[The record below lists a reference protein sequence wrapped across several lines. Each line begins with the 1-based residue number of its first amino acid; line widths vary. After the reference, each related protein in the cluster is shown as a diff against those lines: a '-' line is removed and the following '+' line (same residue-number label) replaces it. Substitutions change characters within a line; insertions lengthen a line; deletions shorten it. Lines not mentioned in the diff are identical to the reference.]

1 MLLDR
6 PLSFHRLSFVPDGD
20 GVLVGRPDTDDF
32 AVLPPDGAAALR
44 RMTEGHSPA
53 QAAAWY
59 AEHYGEQLDMADFL
73 DTLGGL
79 GFLRGADEPDPRESG
94 PDAPVRFQRLARAVF
109 SRPALGCYGLLV
121 AAWLAAIATTPD
133 LAPHPGQVF
142 WTDSLLLVQLVV
154 VFGQLPFVG
163 LHEACHV
170 LAGRRLGLP
179 SELGMGTRLYIVVF
193 ETRMNGLL
201 TVERRKRYLPFLAGM
216 LIDLV
221 VVSALGLTAFWLRGP
236 DGAEPAAGR
245 LLLAMAFPILIRC
258 GYQLFLF
265 LETDVYYVFA
275 TALGCHD
282 LHAATRALVLNRLR
296 RLARRPG
303 RTDLTQWTERDLAVA
318 RWYAPFFTLG
328 VAVLLALAPM
338 VFVPLFV
345 RTVQLLADGISSA
358 GSGLPFWDSLVFA
371 ALNLVQ
377 IAFWAWLTVR
387 VHVRRRRTARGVTS

>member
-1 MLLDR
+1 MLLDS
-6 PLSFHRLSFVPDGD
+6 PVSFHRLSFVPDGED
-20 GVLVGRPDTDDF
+20 VLVGRPDTDDF

-44 RMTEGHSPA
+44 RMTEGHTPA

-73 DTLGGL
+73 DTLGEL
-79 GFLRGADEPDPRESG
+79 GFVRGADEAQEV
-94 PDAPVRFQRLARAVF
+94 APEVRFQRLAQVLF
-109 SRPALGCYGLLV
+109 SRPALCCYGLLV
-121 AAWLAAIATTPD
+121 AAWLAVIATTPD

-142 WTDSLLLVQLVV
+142 YTDSLLLVQLVV

-163 LHEACHV
+163 LHEAFHV

-216 LIDLV
+216 LVDLV
-221 VVSALGLTAFWLRGP
+221 VVSALGLVAFALRAS
-236 DGAEPAAGR
+236 DGAEPVAGR

-296 RLARRPG
+296 RVIGRPARV
-303 RTDLTQWTERDLAVA
+303 DLSQWTERDLAVA
-318 RWYAPFFTLG
+318 RWYAPFFTVG
-328 VAVLLALAPM
+328 VAVLLAMAPL

-345 RTVQLLADGISSA
+345 QTVRLLADGISSA

-371 ALNLVQ
+371 ALNIVQ

-387 VHVRRRRTARGVTS
+387 VHLRRRRTSRGVPS

>member
-1 MLLDR
+1 MLLDS
-6 PLSFHRLSFVPDGD
+6 PVSFHRLSFVPDGD

-44 RMTEGHSPA
+44 RMTEGQTPA

-59 AEHYGEQLDMADFL
+59 AEHYGEQLDMSDFL
-73 DTLGGL
+73 DTLGEL
-79 GFLRGADEPDPRESG
+79 GFVRGADEGEAQEAAPGE
-94 PDAPVRFQRLARAVF
+94 PVRFQRLAQVLF
-109 SRPALGCYGLLV
+109 SRPALCCYGLLV
-121 AAWLAAIATTPD
+121 AAWLAVIATTPD

-142 WTDSLLLVQLVV
+142 YTDSLLLVQLVV

-163 LHEACHV
+163 LHEAFHV

-216 LIDLV
+216 LVDLV
-221 VVSALGLTAFWLRGP
+221 VVSALGLVAFALRAS
-236 DGAEPAAGR
+236 DGAEPVAGR

-275 TALGCHD
+275 SALGCHD

-296 RLARRPG
+296 RVIGRPARV
-303 RTDLTQWTERDLAVA
+303 DLSQWTERDLAVA
-318 RWYAPFFTLG
+318 RWYAPFFTVG
-328 VAVLLALAPM
+328 VAVLLAMAPL

-345 RTVQLLADGISSA
+345 QTVRLLADGISSA

-371 ALNLVQ
+371 ALNIVQ

-387 VHVRRRRTARGVTS
+387 VHLRRRRTSRGVPS

>member
-1 MLLDR
+1 MLLDS
-6 PLSFHRLSFVPDGD
+6 PVSFHRLSFVPDGE
-20 GVLVGRPDTDDF
+20 GVLVGRPDTDAF

-44 RMTEGHSPA
+44 RMTEGRTPA

-59 AEHYGEQLDMADFL
+59 AEQYGEQLDMADFL
-73 DTLGGL
+73 DTLREL
-79 GFLRGADEPDPRESG
+79 GFLRGEGDVQEAA
-94 PDAPVRFQRLARAVF
+94 PDAPVRFQRLAQVLF
-109 SRPALGCYGLLV
+109 SRPALCCYAVLV
-121 AAWLAAIATTPD
+121 AAWLAVIATTPD

-142 WTDSLLLVQLVV
+142 YTDSLLLVQLVV

-163 LHEACHV
+163 LHEAFHV

-216 LIDLV
+216 LVDLV
-221 VVSALGLTAFWLRGP
+221 VVSALGLVAFALRTAA
-236 DGAEPAAGR
+236 GAEPVTGR

-296 RLARRPG
+296 RTLGRPARI
-303 RTDLTQWTERDLAVA
+303 DLSQWTGRDLAVA
-318 RWYAPFFTLG
+318 RWYAPFFTVG
-328 VAVLLALAPM
+328 VAVLLAMAPL

-345 RTVQLLADGISSA
+345 QTVRLLADGISSA

-371 ALNLVQ
+371 ALNIVQ

-387 VHVRRRRTARGVTS
+387 VHLRRRRTSRGVPS

>member
-1 MLLDR
+1 MLLDS
-6 PLSFHRLSFVPDGD
+6 PVSFHRLSFVPDGE
-20 GVLVGRPDTDDF
+20 GVLVGRPDTDAF

-44 RMTEGHSPA
+44 RMTEGQTPA

-59 AEHYGEQLDMADFL
+59 AERYGEQLDMADFL
-73 DTLGGL
+73 DTLGEL
-79 GFLRGADEPDPRESG
+79 GFVRGEDEVPETESG
-94 PDAPVRFQRLARAVF
+94 SPVRFQRLAQALF
-109 SRPALGCYGLLV
+109 SRPALCCCALLV
-121 AAWLAAIATTPD
+121 AAWLAVIATTPD

-142 WTDSLLLVQLVV
+142 YTDSLLLVQLVV

-163 LHEACHV
+163 LHEAFHV

-221 VVSALGLTAFWLRGP
+221 VVSALGLVAFALRTA
-236 DGAEPAAGR
+236 DGAEPVAGL

-296 RLARRPG
+296 RVIGRPARI
-303 RTDLTQWTERDLAVA
+303 DLSQWTERDLAVA
-318 RWYAPFFTLG
+318 RWYAPFFTVG
-328 VAVLLALAPM
+328 VAVLLAMAPL
-338 VFVPLFV
+338 VFVPLFAQTV
-345 RTVQLLADGISSA
+345 RLLADGISSA

-371 ALNLVQ
+371 ALNIVQ

-387 VHVRRRRTARGVTS
+387 VHLRRRRTSRGVPS

>member
-1 MLLDR
+1 MLLDS
-6 PLSFHRLSFVPDGD
+6 PVSFHRLSFVPDGED
-20 GVLVGRPDTDDF
+20 VLVGRPDTDDF

-44 RMTEGHSPA
+44 RMTEGYTPA

-73 DTLGGL
+73 DTLGEL
-79 GFLRGADEPDPRESG
+79 GFVRGADEAQEV
-94 PDAPVRFQRLARAVF
+94 APEVRFQRLAQVLF
-109 SRPALGCYGLLV
+109 SRPALCCYGLLV
-121 AAWLAAIATTPD
+121 AAWLAVIATTPD

-142 WTDSLLLVQLVV
+142 YTDSLLLVQLVV

-163 LHEACHV
+163 LHEAFHV

-201 TVERRKRYLPFLAGM
+201 TVERRKRYLPFLAGI
-216 LIDLV
+216 LVDLV
-221 VVSALGLTAFWLRGP
+221 VVSTLGLVAFALRAP
-236 DGAEPAAGR
+236 DGAEPVAGR

-296 RLARRPG
+296 RVIGSPARV
-303 RTDLTQWTERDLAVA
+303 DLSQWTERDLAVA
-318 RWYAPFFTLG
+318 RWYAPFFTVG
-328 VAVLLALAPM
+328 VAVLLAMAPL

-345 RTVQLLADGISSA
+345 QTVRLLADGISSA

-371 ALNLVQ
+371 ALNIVQ

-387 VHVRRRRTARGVTS
+387 VHLRRRRTSRGVPS

>member
-1 MLLDR
+1 MLLDS
-6 PLSFHRLSFVPDGD
+6 PVSFHRLSFVPDGE
-20 GVLVGRPDTDDF
+20 GVLVGRPDTDAF

-44 RMTEGHSPA
+44 RMTEGQTPA
-53 QAAAWY
+53 QAATWY

-73 DTLGGL
+73 DTLGEL
-79 GFLRGADEPDPRESG
+79 GFLRGEG
-94 PDAPVRFQRLARAVF
+94 DAQEAAPGGPVRFQRLAQVLF
-109 SRPALGCYGLLV
+109 SRPALCCYALLV
-121 AAWLAAIATTPD
+121 AAWLAVIATTPD

-142 WTDSLLLVQLVV
+142 YTDSLLLVQLVV

-163 LHEACHV
+163 LHEAFHV

-216 LIDLV
+216 LVDLV
-221 VVSALGLTAFWLRGP
+221 VVSALGLVAFALRAS
-236 DGAEPAAGR
+236 DGAEPVAGR

-296 RLARRPG
+296 RVIGRPARI
-303 RTDLTQWTERDLAVA
+303 DLSQWTERDLAVA
-318 RWYAPFFTLG
+318 RWYAPFFTVG
-328 VAVLLALAPM
+328 VAVLLAMAPL

-345 RTVQLLADGISSA
+345 QTVRLLADGISSA

-371 ALNLVQ
+371 ALNIVQ

-387 VHVRRRRTARGVTS
+387 VHLRRRRTSRGVPS

>member
-1 MLLDR
+1 MLLDS
-6 PLSFHRLSFVPDGD
+6 PVSFHRLSFVPDGE
-20 GVLVGRPDTDDF
+20 GVLVGRPDTDAF

-44 RMTEGHSPA
+44 RMTEGRTPA

-73 DTLGGL
+73 DTLREL
-79 GFLRGADEPDPRESG
+79 GFLRGEGDVQEAA
-94 PDAPVRFQRLARAVF
+94 PDAPVRFQRLAQILF
-109 SRPALGCYGLLV
+109 SRPALCCYAVLV
-121 AAWLAAIATTPD
+121 AAWLAVIATTPD

-142 WTDSLLLVQLVV
+142 YTDSLLLVQLVV

-163 LHEACHV
+163 LHEAFHV

-216 LIDLV
+216 LVDLV
-221 VVSALGLTAFWLRGP
+221 VVSALGLVAFALRTAA
-236 DGAEPAAGR
+236 GAEPVTGR

-296 RLARRPG
+296 RTLGRPARI
-303 RTDLTQWTERDLAVA
+303 DLSQWTGRDLAVA
-318 RWYAPFFTLG
+318 RWYAPFFTVG
-328 VAVLLALAPM
+328 VAVLLAMAPL

-345 RTVQLLADGISSA
+345 QTVRLLADGISSA

-371 ALNLVQ
+371 ALNIVQ

-387 VHVRRRRTARGVTS
+387 VHLRRRRTSRGVPS

>member
-1 MLLDR
+1 MLLDS
-6 PLSFHRLSFVPDGD
+6 PVSFHRLSFVPDGE
-20 GVLVGRPDTDDF
+20 GVLVGRPDTDAF

-44 RMTEGHSPA
+44 RMTEGRTPA

-73 DTLGGL
+73 DTLREL
-79 GFLRGADEPDPRESG
+79 GFLRGEGDAQEAA
-94 PDAPVRFQRLARAVF
+94 PDAPVRFQRLAQVLF
-109 SRPALGCYGLLV
+109 SRPALCCYAVLV
-121 AAWLAAIATTPD
+121 AAWLAVIATTPD

-142 WTDSLLLVQLVV
+142 YTDSLLLVQLVV

-163 LHEACHV
+163 LHEAFHV

-179 SELGMGTRLYIVVF
+179 SELGMGTRLYLVVF

-216 LIDLV
+216 LVDLV
-221 VVSALGLTAFWLRGP
+221 VVSALGLVAFALRTAG
-236 DGAEPAAGR
+236 GAEPVAGR

-282 LHAATRALVLNRLR
+282 LHAATRTLVLNRLR
-296 RLARRPG
+296 RTLGRPARI
-303 RTDLTQWTERDLAVA
+303 DLSQWTGRDLAVA
-318 RWYAPFFTLG
+318 RWYAPFFTVG
-328 VAVLLALAPM
+328 VAVLLAMAPL

-345 RTVQLLADGISSA
+345 QTVRLLADGISSA

-371 ALNLVQ
+371 ALNIVQ

-387 VHVRRRRTARGVTS
+387 VHLRRRRTSRGVPS